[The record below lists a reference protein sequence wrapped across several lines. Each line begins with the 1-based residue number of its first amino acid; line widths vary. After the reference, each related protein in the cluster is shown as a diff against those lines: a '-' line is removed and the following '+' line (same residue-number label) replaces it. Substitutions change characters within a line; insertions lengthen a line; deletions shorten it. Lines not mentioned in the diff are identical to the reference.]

1 MEVVQFCNK
10 GQYCPAMIGF
20 DSFDSKRRNVS
31 PGESEATPGQLFS
44 KIGSPATLNIILDRC
59 LSL

>member
-20 DSFDSKRRNVS
+20 DSFDSKRRNVI
-31 PGESEATPGQLFS
+31 PGENETTHWAIDCNHSQ
-44 KIGSPATLNIILDRC
+44 K
-59 LSL
+59 